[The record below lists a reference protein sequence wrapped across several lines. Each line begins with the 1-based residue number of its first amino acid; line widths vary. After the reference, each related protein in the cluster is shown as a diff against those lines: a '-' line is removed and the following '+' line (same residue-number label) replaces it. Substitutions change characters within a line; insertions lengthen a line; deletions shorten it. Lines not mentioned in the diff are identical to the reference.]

1 MKKESLVSSV
11 IWKFLERSSVQVIG
25 LIVQIVLARLIAPSQ
40 FGSLSIILVFYN
52 FFDIFVQKGFSSAL
66 IRKKDL
72 SGQDKDTI
80 FWISLII
87 AIIASIIILL
97 SAPLIARFYEDNE
110 LVLPL
115 RVMALAL
122 LISPIYCI
130 YNALLVRGM
139 AFRVIF
145 LRGLLAAL
153 LSGAVGI
160 IMALNGFGLWALVSQ
175 IIVRNVV
182 LTIVMMIGTDY
193 HIGLSFSKQSFRD
206 IFSFGKNVL
215 MTEVLLYTVK
225 SLQPLLIGKYYSTK
239 ELAYYDRGHTYPDV
253 IMNAMND
260 TFFSTLLPYF
270 SKIQDDNIAIQQ
282 KFTVTTKI
290 MIFSCVPLFFLFAAV
305 SNEFVLS
312 ILTDKWIEAVP
323 FLIIFCF
330 YETIFPFQISA
341 KVVLYAKGASKTV
354 FQTEIMKAILSVV
367 LIVITVFM
375 GPLYIAASLIVV
387 RAFNIVMYFHAI
399 SKFIDI
405 RPVLQESLK
414 PFISSAIVFFII
426 YFCPFAIDNQ
436 FWMMIIKLVTGC
448 ILYVGIEALIDK
460 AFLLQFVSDAKQRIM
475 QK

>member
-40 FGSLSIILVFYN
+40 FGCLSIILVFYN

-66 IRKKDL
+66 IRKKEL
-72 SGQDKDTI
+72 SQHDKDTI

-87 AIIASIIILL
+87 AIVASIIIIL
-97 SAPLIARFYEDNE
+97 SAPVIARFYEDLE
-110 LVLPL
+110 LMLPL

-145 LRGLLAAL
+145 IRSLLAAL
-153 LSGAVGI
+153 LSGTVGI
-160 IMALNGFGLWALVSQ
+160 IMALKGFGLWALVFQ

-182 LTIVMMIGTDY
+182 LTMVMMIGTDY
-193 HIGLSFSKQSFRD
+193 RIGLSFSKQSFRD
-206 IFSFGKNVL
+206 VFSFGKNVL
-215 MTEVLLYTVK
+215 MTEVLLYIVK

-239 ELAYYDRGHTYPDV
+239 DLAYYDRGHTYPDV

-270 SKIQDDNIAIQQ
+270 SKIQDDDIAIQQ

-290 MIFSCVPLFFLFAAV
+290 MMFFCVPLFFLFAAV

-312 ILTDKWIEAVP
+312 IITDKWIEAVP
-323 FLIIFCF
+323 FLIVFCL

-341 KVVLYAKGASKTV
+341 KVVLYAKGESKTV

-367 LIVITVFM
+367 LIVITVFL
-375 GPLYIAASLIVV
+375 GPLYIATSLIVV
-387 RAFNIVMYFHAI
+387 RAFNIVMYFHSI

-405 RPVLQESLK
+405 RPVLKESFK
-414 PFISSAIVFFII
+414 PFISSTLVFVLIFS
-426 YFCPFAIDNQ
+426 CPFDIDSP
-436 FWMMIIKLVTGC
+436 FWMMIIKLISGC
-448 ILYVGIEALIDK
+448 ILYLGIEALIDK
-460 AFLLQFVSDAKQRIM
+460 GFILQFVSGVPKRII

>member
-1 MKKESLVSSV
+1 MASVS
-11 IWKFLERSSVQVIG
+11 
-25 LIVQIVLARLIAPSQ
+25 A
-40 FGSLSIILVFYN
+40 
-52 FFDIFVQKGFSSAL
+52 
-66 IRKKDL
+66 
-72 SGQDKDTI
+72 
-80 FWISLII
+80 FWIMGPSRSTWCSSISL
-87 AIIASIIILL
+87 
-97 SAPLIARFYEDNE
+97 
-110 LVLPL
+110 
-115 RVMALAL
+115 
-122 LISPIYCI
+122 
-130 YNALLVRGM
+130 
-139 AFRVIF
+139 
-145 LRGLLAAL
+145 
-153 LSGAVGI
+153 
-160 IMALNGFGLWALVSQ
+160 W
-175 IIVRNVV
+175 
-182 LTIVMMIGTDY
+182 
-193 HIGLSFSKQSFRD
+193 
-206 IFSFGKNVL
+206 
-215 MTEVLLYTVK
+215 
-225 SLQPLLIGKYYSTK
+225 
-239 ELAYYDRGHTYPDV
+239 
-253 IMNAMND
+253 
-260 TFFSTLLPYF
+260 
-270 SKIQDDNIAIQQ
+270 
-282 KFTVTTKI
+282 
-290 MIFSCVPLFFLFAAV
+290 
-305 SNEFVLS
+305 
-312 ILTDKWIEAVP
+312 VP

>member
-11 IWKFLERSSVQVIG
+11 IWKFLERSSVQAIG

-66 IRKKDL
+66 IRKKNL
-72 SGQDKDTI
+72 SKHDKDTV

-87 AIIASIIILL
+87 AIVASIIIII
-97 SAPLIARFYEDNE
+97 SAPVIARFYEE
-110 LVLPL
+110 QEFIMPL

-122 LISPIYCI
+122 LISPVYCI

-139 AFRVIF
+139 LFRVIF
-145 LRGLLAAL
+145 IRGLLAAL

-160 IMALNGFGLWALVSQ
+160 FMAIKGFGLWALVTQ

-182 LTIVMMIGTDY
+182 LTIIMMIGTNY
-193 HIGLSFSKQSFRD
+193 RIGLSFSKQSFGD
-206 IFSFGKNVL
+206 IFGFGKNVL
-215 MTEVLLYTVK
+215 MTEVLLYAVK

-239 ELAYYDRGHTYPDV
+239 DLAYYDRGHTYPDV
-253 IMNAMND
+253 IMNAIND
-260 TFFSTLLPYF
+260 TFFSTLLPFF
-270 SKIQDDNIAIQQ
+270 SKIQDDNNSIQQ

-290 MIFSCVPLFFLFAAV
+290 MIFFCVPLFSLFAAV

-323 FLIIFCF
+323 FLIVFCF

-354 FQTEIMKAILSVV
+354 FQTEIMKAVLSVV
-367 LIVITVFM
+367 LIVITVLL

-387 RAFNIVMYFHAI
+387 RAFNIMMYFRSI
-399 SKFIDI
+399 SQYIDVQ
-405 RPVLQESLK
+405 PVLKESYK
-414 PFISSAIVFFII
+414 PFLSSMIIFILI
-426 YFCPFAIDNQ
+426 FFCPALIGSP
-436 FWMMIIKLVTGC
+436 FWLMLVKLIAGC
-448 ILYVGIEALIDK
+448 ILYLGIEALIDK
-460 AFLLQFVSDAKQRIM
+460 SFLFQLVTSFKKQIM
-475 QK
+475 RR